1 MSDTDVQTVMNLASC
16 SEELAKQSLLETNS
30 IVDAVCKIME
40 IPPVSQRKLT
50 PEQEFFKKMRVDME
64 AMDKDITKKISQ
76 RDEPCRNQVSL
87 QDETSIVSENTL
99 KNQIE
104 VPVLEEQKQGIA
116 YPSPSECS
124 CDSQSN
130 VRTSPCSH
138 LVCPPQNPSLG

>member
-16 SEELAKQSLLETNS
+16 SEEVAKQSLLETNS

-50 PEQEFFKKMRVDME
+50 PEQEFFKKMRLDME

-76 RDEPCRNQVSL
+76 RDEPCRSQVSL
-87 QDETSIVSENTL
+87 QDGTSIVSENTL

-104 VPVLEEQKQGIA
+104 VPVLEEQNRELLIRHRLNA
-116 YPSPSECS
+116 LAIRSRMAEL
-124 CDSQSN
+124 
-130 VRTSPCSH
+130 H
-138 LVCPPQNPSLG
+138 LVLIWYVLHRTLP